1 MGTYKQLFT
10 RRRVLVRCSRFVLYH
25 RYVLSRKYILFWRNS
40 SVRGERM
47 APISVALQRSSVVLF
62 SLPLPPP
69 LSLSLSEPAASLP
82 ASHLSGTYSIDRSVG
97 PCHGSCLLVDPRYL
111 VSVFELVTT
120 TLRRIPAGKSTGAT
134 RRAARRRK
142 QRVEVSTRKNRLL
155 RTTYILMYVSLV
167 GYK

>member
-69 LSLSLSEPAASLP
+69 LSLSFRAGSFPPRQPSFWHLFDRSFRRTLP
-82 ASHLSGTYSIDRSVG
+82 RVVPIGRSSISRVGFRVSNDDTPTHSSREINGCNKTGGKTKEATCRSIDKEKPSASYDIHTYVCISG
-97 PCHGSCLLVDPRYL
+97 
-111 VSVFELVTT
+111 
-120 TLRRIPAGKSTGAT
+120 
-134 RRAARRRK
+134 
-142 QRVEVSTRKNRLL
+142 RL
-155 RTTYILMYVSLV
+155 
-167 GYK
+167 